1 MERVGV
7 LLLNLGGPDSLDAVK
22 PFLLNLFNDREII
35 RLPGGR
41 IGQAL
46 LSRLIVRSR
55 LKDVLK
61 NYAYIGGRS
70 PILELTNRQAGEME
84 RQLARLGVDA
94 VVRPAMRYWRPFTEE
109 ALAEMSGLGV
119 HRLVALTLYPHYS
132 MASTGSSVNELNRVV
147 ERDHRGEF
155 EVTKITQWPELPG
168 YLDALAL
175 RVRDALERVPDDRRD
190 RTVLLFSAHGL
201 PVDFIERGDPYVEH
215 VTATMNGVLERLDER
230 RSLLAYQSRVGPVKW
245 LEPTT
250 PDTLRAL
257 ASEGVRDVVIVP
269 ISFVTDH
276 IETLEEIGRQFA
288 ELARELGYVTF
299 VRTEALND
307 DPAFI
312 GALANLVRERLPTG
326 ASGEPGSE

>member
-46 LSRLIVRSR
+46 LSRVIVRSR
-55 LKDVLK
+55 LKGVLE

-84 RQLARLGVDA
+84 RQLSTLGVDA

-119 HRLVALTLYPHYS
+119 RRLVALTLYPHYS

-147 ERDHRGEF
+147 ERDYPGEF
-155 EVTKITQWPELPG
+155 EVTTISQWPELPG
-168 YLDALAL
+168 YIDALAL
-175 RVRDALERVPDDRRD
+175 RVRDALERVPADRRD
-190 RTVLLFSAHGL
+190 RTVLLRRLHL
-201 PVDFIERGDPYVEH
+201 PYQRGPPH
-215 VTATMNGVLERLDER
+215 
-230 RSLLAYQSRVGPVKW
+230 
-245 LEPTT
+245 
-250 PDTLRAL
+250 
-257 ASEGVRDVVIVP
+257 
-269 ISFVTDH
+269 
-276 IETLEEIGRQFA
+276 
-288 ELARELGYVTF
+288 
-299 VRTEALND
+299 
-307 DPAFI
+307 
-312 GALANLVRERLPTG
+312 
-326 ASGEPGSE
+326 